1 MMKIDFS
8 ELRPVRKPT
17 KKEKALYRRWVK
29 YLSDSNMTED
39 EVHNRAAEYTTQ
51 RQQVPKD

>member
-1 MMKIDFS
+1 MTKIDFS

-17 KKEKALYRRWVK
+17 KKEKALYRRWLK
-29 YLSDSNMTED
+29 YLIDSQLSED

-51 RQQVPKD
+51 RLQVPKE